1 MFKLMV
7 VEDDLSLNKLMSTI
21 LIKKGYEVVSM
32 TNAVNALDYFYD
44 NVIDLIISDIMMPNM
59 DGFEFAKNIREYND
73 NIPILFVTAKG
84 SFEDK
89 SKGFGIGVDDYMVKP
104 IDINEL
110 VLRVEA
116 LLKRAKISKEKRL
129 VIGKVV
135 LNYDEYKVTV
145 NGKDKNL
152 TNKEF
157 LLLFKLLSYP
167 NRTFTRTQLMDEI
180 WGMDSDSFERTVDV
194 HITKLR
200 EHFND
205 CDDFEI
211 QTVRGLGYKAVIK

>member
-7 VEDDLSLNKLMSTI
+7 VEDDISLNKLMATVLS
-21 LIKKGYEVVSM
+21 KKGYEVIQM
-32 TNAVNALDYFYD
+32 YDADTALNYYYD
-44 NVIDLIISDIMMPNM
+44 NIIDLIVSDIMMPGM
-59 DGFEFAKNIREYND
+59 DGFEFAEEVRAVD
-73 NIPILFVTAKG
+73 VNIPILFVTAKG

-89 SKGFGIGVDDYMVKP
+89 SKGYSLGIDDYMVKP

-116 LLKRAKISKEKRL
+116 LLKRAKISSEKKL
-129 VIGKVV
+129 VVGS
-135 LNYDEYKVTV
+135 LTMNYDDYSAAV
-145 NGKDKNL
+145 NKKEIQL
-152 TNKEF
+152 TQKEF

-167 NRTFTRTQLMDEI
+167 NKIFTRGELMDEI
-180 WGMDSDSFERTVDV
+180 WGMDSDSLERTVDV

-200 EHFND
+200 ERLAH